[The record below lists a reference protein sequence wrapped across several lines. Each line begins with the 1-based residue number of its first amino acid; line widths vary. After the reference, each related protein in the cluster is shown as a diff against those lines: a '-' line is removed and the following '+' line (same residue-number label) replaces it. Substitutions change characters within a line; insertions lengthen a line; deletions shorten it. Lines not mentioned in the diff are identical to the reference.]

1 MTRRRLPN
9 RRVSET
15 FTLPWGGMD
24 FTTTI
29 SWFADGT
36 PAEVFLSNGKSD
48 SMADTVA
55 RDSGVLASIAL
66 QHGAS
71 VETLREALLRDAR
84 GAPSGPLGVVLD
96 LVAGGD
102 NA

>member
-36 PAEVFLSNGKSD
+36 P
-48 SMADTVA
+48 
-55 RDSGVLASIAL
+55 
-66 QHGAS
+66 
-71 VETLREALLRDAR
+71 
-84 GAPSGPLGVVLD
+84 
-96 LVAGGD
+96 GGSLFKQRKK
-102 NA
+102 